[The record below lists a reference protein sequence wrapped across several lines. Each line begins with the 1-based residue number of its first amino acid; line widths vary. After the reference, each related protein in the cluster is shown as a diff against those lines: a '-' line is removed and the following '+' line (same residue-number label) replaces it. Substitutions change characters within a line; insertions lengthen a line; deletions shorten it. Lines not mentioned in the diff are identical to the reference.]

1 MELESAQD
9 QREAFLF
16 AGKKKKK
23 KKKKGSKILKCDWS
37 FDNSKWL
44 SLKILLSRDNTWL
57 QMTHFEGLQYS
68 GRVWE

>member
-23 KKKKGSKILKCDWS
+23 KKKGLE
-37 FDNSKWL
+37 N
-44 SLKILLSRDNTWL
+44 
-57 QMTHFEGLQYS
+57 FEVRLEL
-68 GRVWE
+68 W

>member
-23 KKKKGSKILKCDWS
+23 KKGLE
-37 FDNSKWL
+37 N
-44 SLKILLSRDNTWL
+44 
-57 QMTHFEGLQYS
+57 FEVRLEL
-68 GRVWE
+68 W